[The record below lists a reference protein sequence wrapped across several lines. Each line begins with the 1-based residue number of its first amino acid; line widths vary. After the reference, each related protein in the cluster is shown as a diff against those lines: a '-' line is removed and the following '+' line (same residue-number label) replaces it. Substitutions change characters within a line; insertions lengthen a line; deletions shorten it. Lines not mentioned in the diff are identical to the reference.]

1 MKSVQKIIVP
11 LQSHFRSPLR
21 RSSSIAQ
28 TTAFP
33 QTDGNVKTFSE
44 LPGPTG
50 IHDIPYLGMALHFK
64 PFTKYEILDDFVEVM
79 TSFREKYGDIFKVR
93 AGNKHVIHV
102 CHPDIADQIY
112 KLPYKENHRHFP
124 GMIEAFYKY
133 NDIPRALSMRSG
145 KDWAKLRTPSNEHLL
160 KPKAMANFT
169 PLIERVAND
178 FIEKLKKELQMN
190 DAVRE
195 ISKYAYEC
203 VGIASFN
210 KRYGCLND
218 SSQDEML
225 DLLNTILKTLQTAF
239 LMPFDIN
246 RYYKTKTYREFEQTF
261 LHLQEFLKK
270 NMEEQILRLNTMRD
284 DGTLKDY
291 LQNEYNFLYAMLSG
305 GKLPPEEIVTLI
317 SDLHTGAVEG
327 VSIVK
332 SSFYLTLI
340 SDLHTGAV
348 EGLGNGITFVLCD
361 LALNPDK
368 QETLYEEIT
377 QIVGDKSVIG
387 IDALQKMSYLQA
399 CIKESQR
406 ITYPFTGM
414 LRIPESDVTIA
425 GYRIPK
431 GTNININHKM
441 MSLDG
446 RFFPQPTKFLPER
459 WTRDGNTDVID
470 KGYTNFPNVIVKP
483 FGLGVRSCA
492 GVRVAKPAMML
503 SVAKIIQ
510 NFEVSLPNGEK
521 EIKTTRLLFPTPK
534 VPVNLCLKP
543 RQSSYSN

>member
-1 MKSVQKIIVP
+1 MRKAHSTLWASMKSVQKIITP
-11 LQSHFRSPLR
+11 LQSHFRSSLR
-21 RSSSIAQ
+21 RTSTIAS
-28 TTAFP
+28 TTAAFP
-33 QTDGNVKTFSE
+33 QTDGGNVKTFSE

-50 IHDIPYLGMALHFK
+50 LHDIPYLGMALNFK

-79 TSFREKYGDIFKVR
+79 ISFREKYGDIFKVR
-93 AGNKHVIHV
+93 AGNKHVLHV
-102 CHPDIADQIY
+102 CHPDIADQVFR
-112 KLPYKENHRHFP
+112 LPYKENHRHFP

-133 NDIPRALSMRSG
+133 NDIPRSLSMRSG
-145 KDWAKLRTPSNEHLL
+145 KDWAKLRMPSNEHLL

-169 PLIERVAND
+169 PLLERVAND
-178 FIEKLKKELQMN
+178 FVDNLKTDLQIN

-225 DLLNTILKTLQTAF
+225 NLLNTILKTLQTAY

-246 RYYKTKTYREFEQTF
+246 RYYKTKTYREFEQTY
-261 LHLQEFLKK
+261 LQLQEFLKK

-284 DGTLKDY
+284 EGTLMDY
-291 LQNEYNFLYAMLSG
+291 LQDEYNLIYAMLSD
-305 GKLPPEEIVTLI
+305 GKLPAEEIVTLI

-327 VSIVK
+327 
-332 SSFYLTLI
+332 
-340 SDLHTGAV
+340 
-348 EGLGNGITFVLCD
+348 LGNAITFVLCD

-368 QETLYEEIT
+368 QDTLYEEIT
-377 QIVGDKSVIG
+377 QVAADQSVIG

-406 ITYPFTGM
+406 LTAPFPGA
-414 LRIPESDVTIA
+414 LRIPETDVTIA

-431 GTNININHKM
+431 GTNISINHKM
-441 MSLDG
+441 MSLDE

-459 WTRDGNTDVID
+459 WTRDDNTDVID
-470 KGYTNFPNVIVKP
+470 KGYQNFPNVIVKP
-483 FGLGVRSCA
+483 FGFGVRSCA

-534 VPVNLCLKP
+534 EPVNMCLKP
-543 RQSSYSN
+543 RQSSYSS

>member
-327 VSIVK
+327 
-332 SSFYLTLI
+332 
-340 SDLHTGAV
+340 
-348 EGLGNGITFVLCD
+348 LGNGITFVLCD

-377 QIVGDKSVIG
+377 QIVGDKPVIG

-441 MSLDG
+441 MSLDE